1 MYPNIQL
8 KPNYDVFPFLE
19 PLILA
24 IAEKH
29 PDWTIEQTRTAHN
42 PNGEG
47 RNYVVGFYIRFTAT
61 QEELG
66 QINLGRRK
74 SSERGREHTFEIYNQ
89 RIHRNRQRGHSFQT
103 TKLPDAIKCVNKF
116 FFPTTLDESIAEA
129 YRQSE
134 FYFRGHV
141 QEAKRKVEQAHKA
154 LEPAI
159 HQYIRENW
167 GDFVTVIPSSDT
179 EAIRAASKID
189 ELYADEALMHSMWDD
204 FTNKKMLTVHVMRDK
219 YIVGQ
224 GAEAVIYES
233 DDLPLSIKE
242 RVGMLKLVEEKHLLP
257 GVGLRIGN
265 TYIVTQPNQGA

>member
-29 PDWTIEQTRTAHN
+29 PDWTIEQTRTAYN
-42 PNGEG
+42 PKGEG
-47 RNYVVGFYIRFTAT
+47 RHYVVGFYVRFTAT

-66 QINLGRRK
+66 QINIGRRK

-89 RIHRNRQRGHSFQT
+89 RIQRSRQRGHSFQT

-129 YRQSE
+129 YRQGG
-134 FYFRGHV
+134 FYFRASA
-141 QEAKRKVEQAHKA
+141 QESERAVHHAHKA
-154 LEPAI
+154 LEPAM

-167 GDFVTVIPSSDT
+167 GDFVTAIPSFDT
-179 EAIRAASKID
+179 AAIEAASKID
-189 ELYADEALMHSMWDD
+189 ELHANEARMHSMWDD
-204 FTNKKMLTVHVMRDK
+204 FANKKMLTVHFAHDK

-224 GAEAVIYES
+224 GAEAVVYES
-233 DDLPLSIKE
+233 DTLPLDIKQ
-242 RVGMLKLVEEKHLLP
+242 RVGMLKLVPEKELIP
-257 GVGLRIGN
+257 DVGLRIGN
-265 TYIVTQPNQGA
+265 TYIVTQPKQGA